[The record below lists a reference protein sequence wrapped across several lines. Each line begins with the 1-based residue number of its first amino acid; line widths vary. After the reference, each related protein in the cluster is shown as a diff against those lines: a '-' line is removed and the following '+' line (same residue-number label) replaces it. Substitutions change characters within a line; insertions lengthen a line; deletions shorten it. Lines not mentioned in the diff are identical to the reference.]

1 MPASCMHSHCQTP
14 SMSLLCTP
22 LLRLLP
28 AIGISCQLL
37 LAGCASDDSGTPPA
51 TTASAEAPLHTGVLT
66 DFSGHW
72 EKNYQLSDD
81 FNTRFQ
87 LYVADIQRRYTRNSV
102 ETTGFSPAVGV
113 DAEAINGLA
122 RFAEEITRMPILDII
137 QNETG
142 IDITREG
149 DFNLRCAYGDRAW
162 VQGTNAFGSDVCGWN
177 RDQLVFTMQLAGGLG
192 INHRLTL
199 SPDGAELNVTTTVSS
214 DRVAVPVVISNYYTR
229 FNRPDDNY
237 NCELTLTRNR
247 VCTQRGSSE

>member
-1 MPASCMHSHCQTP
+1 MPASAI
-14 SMSLLCTP
+14 CTRRP
-22 LLRLLP
+22 LSIMPLFHLPNRHYLP
-28 AIGISCQLL
+28 AIGTGCLL
-37 LAGCASDDSGTPPA
+37 LLGGCATGGNDATVAAAGT
-51 TTASAEAPLHTGVLT
+51 EAPLHTGVLT

-87 LYVADIQRRYTRNSV
+87 LYVADIQRRYTRNNV
-102 ETTGFSPAVGV
+102 EATGFSPALGV

-137 QNETG
+137 QNEAG
-142 IDITREG
+142 IDITREN

-177 RDQLVFTMQLAGGLG
+177 REQLVFTMQIAGGLG

-229 FNRPDDNY
+229 FNRPDDSY
-237 NCELTLTRNR
+237 DCQLTLTRNR
-247 VCTQRGSSE
+247 VCSQRGERE

>member
-1 MPASCMHSHCQTP
+1 MPLPCPRTLHQ
-14 SMSLLCTP
+14 
-22 LLRLLP
+22 LP
-28 AIGISCQLL
+28 ALGIGCLL
-37 LAGCASDDSGTPPA
+37 LLGACASGVNDT
-51 TTASAEAPLHTGVLT
+51 TTAAAGTEAPPHTGVLT

-87 LYVADIQRRYTRNSV
+87 LYVADVQRRYTRSNV
-102 ETTGFSPAVGV
+102 EATGFSPALGV

-137 QNETG
+137 QNEG
-142 IDITREG
+142 SIDITREN

-162 VQGTNAFGSDVCGWN
+162 VQGTNAFGSDLCGWN
-177 RDQLVFTMQLAGGLG
+177 RDQLVFNMQLSGGLG

-214 DRVAVPVVISNYYTR
+214 DRVAVPVTISNYYTR
-229 FNRPDDNY
+229 FNRPDDSY
-237 NCELTLTRNR
+237 DCELTLTRNR
-247 VCTQRGSSE
+247 VCSQRGERE